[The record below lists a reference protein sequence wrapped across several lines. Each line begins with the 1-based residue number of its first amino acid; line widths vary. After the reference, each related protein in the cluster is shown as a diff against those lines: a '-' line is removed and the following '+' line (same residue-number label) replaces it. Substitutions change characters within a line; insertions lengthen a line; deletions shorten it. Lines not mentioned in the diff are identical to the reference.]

1 MANYLNTQLFFW
13 DRTLARRSAF
23 SREEIRALLDGHRP
37 CFRASSR
44 NGFSADCVAAMLAAQ
59 GSDRSHLDFIASK
72 GDWPHALW
80 AAVLPFEDLAT
91 IAESI
96 DSLLAWSAHSIPR
109 VTRILDYDSAEAIEE
124 ALKAPEV
131 CANPNEA
138 WCADQDGYGAR
149 FIFSFLAS
157 IASVARDAHTSQRA
171 LICLRG
177 SG

>member
-1 MANYLNTQLFFW
+1 MANYLETLLFFG
-13 DRTLARRSAF
+13 DKTLARTSAL

-44 NGFSADCVAAMLAAQ
+44 NGFSADCIAAMLAAQ
-59 GSDRSHLDFIASK
+59 GSDRSHLDFMASK

-80 AAVLPFEDLAT
+80 AAVLPFENLPT

-96 DSLLAWSAHSIPR
+96 DSLLDWSAHSIPR
-109 VTRILDYDSAEAIEE
+109 VTRILDPDCAEEIEE
-124 ALKAPEV
+124 ALKAPEI
-131 CANPNEA
+131 CANPNKA
-138 WCADQDGYGAR
+138 TGTDQDGYGAR

-157 IASVARDAHTSQRA
+157 IASLARDAHASQRA